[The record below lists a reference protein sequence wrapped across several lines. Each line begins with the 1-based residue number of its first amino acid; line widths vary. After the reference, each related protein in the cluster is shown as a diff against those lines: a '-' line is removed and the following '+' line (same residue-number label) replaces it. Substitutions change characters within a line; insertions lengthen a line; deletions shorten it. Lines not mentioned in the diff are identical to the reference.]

1 MRTRMNREDR
11 RAAILDT
18 AIAVIGERGFH
29 GFSIRDLAMRCAMTD
44 AGLLHHFGSKA
55 DLLLAVLDHR
65 DAQDEHAIAA
75 LFPADAPPRTR
86 AEVLRVLSALVARNA
101 ERPELVRLYAMLRVE
116 ALAADHPAHRY
127 FVTRDRLARRR
138 FSELF
143 GALTDTPENLARQV
157 LAAMDG
163 LELQW
168 LLEDRA
174 FDLAATWNET
184 ADRLIA

>member
-11 RAAILDT
+11 RAAILDS

-29 GFSIRDLAMRCAMTD
+29 GFSIRDLALRCAMTD
-44 AGLLHHFGSKA
+44 AGLLHHFGSKT

-65 DAQDEHAIAA
+65 DAQDERAIAT
-75 LFPADAPPRTR
+75 LFDAAPRNRAD
-86 AEVLRVLSALVARNA
+86 VLRVLAAVVTRNA

-116 ALAADHPAHRY
+116 ALAVDHPAHAY
-127 FVTRDRLARRR
+127 FVTRDRLARQR
-138 FSELF
+138 FAELLGPLSE
-143 GALTDTPENLARQV
+143 TPECLARQV

-174 FDLAATWNET
+174 FDLLAAWNET
-184 ADRLIA
+184 ADRLIP

>member
-11 RAAILDT
+11 RAAILDS

-29 GFSIRDLAMRCAMTD
+29 GFSIRDLALRCAMTD
-44 AGLLHHFGSKA
+44 AGLLHHFGSKT

-75 LFPADAPPRTR
+75 LFPSDAAPRDR
-86 AEVLRVLSALVARNA
+86 AEMLRVLAAIVTRNA

-116 ALAADHPAHRY
+116 ALAADHPAHAY
-127 FVTRDRLARRR
+127 FITRDRLARRR
-138 FSELF
+138 FAELLGPLSE
-143 GALTDTPENLARQV
+143 TPDNLARQV
-157 LAAMDG
+157 LGAMDG

-168 LLEDRA
+168 LLEERG
-174 FDLAATWNET
+174 FDLVATWNET
-184 ADRLIA
+184 ADRLIP